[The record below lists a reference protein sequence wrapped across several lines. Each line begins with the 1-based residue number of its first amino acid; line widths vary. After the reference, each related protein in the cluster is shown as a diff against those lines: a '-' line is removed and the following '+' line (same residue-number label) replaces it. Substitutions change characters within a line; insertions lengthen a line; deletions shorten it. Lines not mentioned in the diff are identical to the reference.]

1 MGRWG
6 VRELGDDAHFLV
18 MVGDKCLDQEA
29 NAIGS
34 GRCLSVPAQVPGTFG
49 VLDLGCIL
57 LWQHCGRFS
66 FVNNRAVINLDLQ
79 K

>member
-1 MGRWG
+1 MGRGG

-18 MVGDKCLDQEA
+18 MVGGKRSDQEA

-49 VLDLGCIL
+49 VLDLGCI
-57 LWQHCGRFS
+57 FS
-66 FVNNRAVINLDLQ
+66 GDIVADSHLSITGL
-79 K
+79 